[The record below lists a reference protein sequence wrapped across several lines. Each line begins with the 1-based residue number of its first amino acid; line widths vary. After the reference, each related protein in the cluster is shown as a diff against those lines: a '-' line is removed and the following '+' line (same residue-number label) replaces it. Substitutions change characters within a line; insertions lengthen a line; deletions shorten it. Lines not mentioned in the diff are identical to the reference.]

1 MPGGAL
7 MQLVAFG
14 AQDVYLSGQP
24 KVTFFQTMYKR
35 HTNFAMETVQQTVN
49 GAGGNGGMFSVTLS
63 RNGDLVGD
71 MFVTMT
77 PVINSSTQ
85 LTSNNTGYDMC
96 WVAERAF
103 DNIQLFIGGQLI
115 DKHYQLWFRLYSE
128 VFMNDTKKMQYG
140 RMTSAPVAINIAGTT
155 SSLSK
160 VYLPLLFFFNRNPG
174 LYLPLIAL
182 QYHEVRLDFQLTS
195 YFSNYF
201 GSNPIEVWANYM
213 YLEEAERG
221 RFSKNNH
228 EYLIEQ
234 VQFVTG
240 DPIIGTSENS
250 PAIIRLQYNHPVKE
264 LIWCYQNQN
273 PTANLNA
280 LWNLTSGVSNVNVTI
295 DPSKV
300 AASYS
305 PFAPNHVG
313 APLLFAPGPFSS
325 SLFVSTTTASGVIS
339 GSTIV
344 AGSSIAFQSNVIS
357 GNVFWVESGLS
368 NVSTN
373 VSFGYEVG
381 PLHKAKFLLN
391 GTERAAEQFG
401 KYFNQYQPY
410 MYHSGNPSPG
420 IYIYSFALKPEELQ
434 PSGACN
440 FSRIDISQISA
451 ALKTGMPGNLIQRMF
466 AVNYNVLRIAS
477 GLGGLAFSN

>member
-24 KVTFFQTMYKR
+24 KVTFFQSTYKR

-49 GAGGNGGMFSVTLS
+49 GAGGNGGLFSVILS
-63 RNGDLVGD
+63 RSGDLVGD
-71 MFVTMT
+71 MFAALT
-77 PVINSSTQ
+77 PVITSANQ
-85 LTSNNTGYDMC
+85 LTSNNVTYDMC

-128 VFMNDTKKMQYG
+128 VFMDDTKKMQYG
-140 RMTSAPVAINIAGTT
+140 RMTSAPVALNST
-155 SSLSK
+155 SVSSPSK
-160 VYLPLLFFFNRNPG
+160 VYLPLIFFFNRNPG

-195 YFSNYF
+195 YFSSYF
-201 GSNPIEVWANYM
+201 GTNPIEVWANYM
-213 YLEEAERG
+213 YLEEAERS

-234 VQFVTG
+234 VQHVAGDPVTG
-240 DPIIGTSENS
+240 TNENS
-250 PAIIRLQYNHPVKE
+250 PAVIRLQYNHPVKE

-273 PTANLNA
+273 PTVNLNA
-280 LWNLTSGVSNVNVTI
+280 MWNFTSSVSNVNMTV
-295 DPSKV
+295 DPSKL
-300 AASYS
+300 AGSLA

-313 APLLFAPGPFSS
+313 APVLFVQGPFASN
-325 SLFVSTTTASGVIS
+325 LYVTATTGSGVVS

-344 AGSSIAFQSNVIS
+344 SGSSIAVQSNVIT
-357 GNVFWVESGLS
+357 GNVFWIESGLANTGVS
-368 NVSTN
+368 NTA
-373 VSFGYEVG
+373 FGYEVG

-391 GTERAAEQFG
+391 GTERAVEQSG
-401 KYFNQYQPY
+401 KYFNQYQTY
-410 MYHSGNPSPG
+410 RYHAGNPSPG
-420 IYIYSFALKPEELQ
+420 IYVYSFALKPEEHQ

-440 FSRIDISQISA
+440 FSRIDIAQIA
-451 ALKTGMPGNLIQRMF
+451 ASLKTGMPGNLLQKMF
-466 AVNYNVLRIAS
+466 AVNYNILRIAS

>member
-14 AQDVYLSGQP
+14 AQDVYLSGSP
-24 KVTFFQTMYKR
+24 KVTFFQAAYKR
-35 HTNFAMETVQQTVN
+35 HTNFAMETVQQTVL
-49 GAGGNGGMFSVTLS
+49 GAGGNGGLFSVTLS
-63 RNGDLVGD
+63 RSGDLVGD
-71 MFVTMT
+71 MFVGLNPT
-77 PVINSSTQ
+77 VSSAAQ
-85 LTSNNTGYDMC
+85 LTSNNTVADMC

-115 DKHYQLWFRLYSE
+115 DKHYQLWFRLYAE
-128 VFMNDTKKMQYG
+128 VYLDDTKKVNYG
-140 RMTSAPVAINIAGTT
+140 RLTSLPVTNNVGV
-155 SSLSK
+155 SSVSK
-160 VYLPLLFFFNRNPG
+160 VYLPLMFFFNRNPG

-201 GSNPIEVWANYM
+201 GTNPIEVWANYM

-234 VQFVTG
+234 VQHVNG
-240 DPIIGTSENS
+240 DPILGSSENS
-250 PAIIRLQYNHPVKE
+250 PSIVRLQYNHPVKE
-264 LIWCYQNQN
+264 IIWCYQNPA
-273 PTANLNA
+273 PTTNLNA
-280 LWNLTSGVSNVNVTI
+280 MWNFTSGVSNVNVTI
-295 DPSKV
+295 DPAKV
-300 AASYS
+300 AGSLTPYPTNAT
-305 PFAPNHVG
+305 G
-313 APLLFAPGPFSS
+313 CPLLYVPGPFASN
-325 SLFVSTTTASGVIS
+325 LFVTATTGSVVSGA
-339 GSTIV
+339 TIT
-344 AGSSIAFQSNVIS
+344 AGSSIAVQSNVVS

-381 PLHKAKFLLN
+381 PLHKFRLLLN
-391 GTERAAEQFG
+391 GTERAAEQLG

-410 MYHSGNPSPG
+410 RYHSGTPYPG
-420 IYIYSFALKPEELQ
+420 IYVYSFALKPEEHQ

-440 FSRIDISQISA
+440 FSRIDMSQASVS
-451 ALKTGMPGNLIQRMF
+451 LKTGVPSNLLQQMF

>member
-24 KVTFFQTMYKR
+24 KVTFFQTTYKR

-49 GAGGNGGMFSVTLS
+49 GAGGNSGIFTVTLS
-63 RNGDLVGD
+63 RSGDLVGD
-71 MFVTMT
+71 MFVALT
-77 PVINSSTQ
+77 PTISSAAQ
-85 LTSNNTGYDMC
+85 LTSTNTNNDMC

-115 DKHYQLWFRLYSE
+115 DKHFQLWFRMYSE

-140 RMTSAPVAINIAGTT
+140 RMTSAPVAVNATTT
-155 SSLSK
+155 SSQAK

-195 YFSNYF
+195 YFSSYF
-201 GSNPIEVWANYM
+201 GTNPIEVWANYM

-234 VQFVTG
+234 VQHVTG
-240 DPIIGTSENS
+240 DPVIGTSENS

-264 LIWCYQNQN
+264 LIWCYQD
-273 PTANLNA
+273 PTPLVNRNA
-280 LWNLTSGVSNVNVTI
+280 MWNFTSGVSNVNVTI

-300 AASYS
+300 AASAS

-313 APLLFAPGPFSS
+313 APLLYVPGPFVSN
-325 SLFVSTTTASGVIS
+325 LFLTATTGAIIS
-339 GSTIV
+339 GSTLQ
-344 AGSSIAFQSNVIS
+344 AGYGIAVQSNVVS

-391 GTERAAEQFG
+391 GTERAVEQFG

-410 MYHSGNPSPG
+410 IYHSGNPSPG
-420 IYIYSFALKPEELQ
+420 IYVYSFALKPEELQ

-440 FSRIDISQISA
+440 FSRIDISQIATS
-451 ALKTGMPGNLIQRMF
+451 LKTGMPSSLQQKMF
-466 AVNYNVLRIAS
+466 AVNYNILRIAS

>member
-24 KVTFFQTMYKR
+24 KVTFFQSTYKR
-35 HTNFAMETVQQTVN
+35 HTNFAMETVQQIVS
-49 GAGGNGGMFSVTLS
+49 GAGGNGGIYSVTLS
-63 RNGDLVGD
+63 RSGDLVGD
-71 MFVTMT
+71 MFVTLT
-77 PVINSSTQ
+77 PVVSSASQ
-85 LTSNNTGYDMC
+85 LTSTNTNSDMC

-115 DKHYQLWFRLYSE
+115 DKHYQLWFRLYAE

-140 RMTSAPVAINIAGTT
+140 RMTSAPVAVNATTT
-155 SSLSK
+155 SSQAR

-174 LYLPLIAL
+174 LYLPIIAL

-201 GSNPIEVWANYM
+201 GTNPIEVWANYM

-234 VQFVTG
+234 VQHLSG
-240 DPIIGTSENS
+240 DAIVGTNENS
-250 PAIIRLQYNHPVKE
+250 PAVIRLTYNHPVKE
-264 LIWCYQNQN
+264 LIWCYQNQT
-273 PTANLNA
+273 PTINLNSM
-280 LWNLTSGVSNVNVTI
+280 WNFTSSVSNVNMTV
-295 DPSKV
+295 DPSKL
-300 AASYS
+300 AGSLA

-313 APLLFAPGPFSS
+313 APLLYAQGPFASN
-325 SLFVSTTTASGVIS
+325 LYVTATTGAIVS
-339 GSTIV
+339 GSTLQ
-344 AGSSIAFQSNVIS
+344 AGYGIAVQSNVIS
-357 GNVFWVESGLS
+357 GNVFWVEPGLA
-368 NVSTN
+368 NTGTAN
-373 VSFGYEVG
+373 TAFGYEVG

-391 GTERAAEQFG
+391 GTERANEQSG
-401 KYFNQYQPY
+401 KYFNQYQTY
-410 MYHSGNPSPG
+410 RYHSGNPSPG
-420 IYIYSFALKPEELQ
+420 IYVYSFALKPEELQ

-440 FSRIDISQISA
+440 FSRIDVAQIA
-451 ALKTGMPGNLIQRMF
+451 ASLKTGMPSNLLQQMF
-466 AVNYNVLRIAS
+466 AVNYNILRIAS